1 MFNDIRR
8 LYDNL
13 DMCSN
18 LIKPDYKYNNLMDKT
33 NEKEIEKEYYRN
45 PDICEYELSYIN
57 DN

>member
-13 DMCSN
+13 NMCNN
-18 LIKPDYKYNNLMDKT
+18 LIKPDYVYNNLMDKT
-33 NEKEIEKEYYRN
+33 NDNDKDKEYYKN